1 MAPINE
7 KTLVDQETG
16 YSSLSEATPLK
27 EHKSSW
33 RRSGVA
39 AAAVL
44 SALALGAVAAIK
56 TTSPMRGSKNT
67 AFYPKATIENWSKL
81 PVSGEVHYAGDGL
94 FCRADSYS
102 LKKRGDVWTAK
113 SRGGCLLTEI
123 TATIKRNGK
132 DVRCTPYTSSGTSYS
147 KFFIEEWGGS
157 GSHHPDI
164 PFSCGAFHD
173 TGPPYTDDNA

>member
-1 MAPINE
+1 MAPNE

-33 RRSGVA
+33 RRSGV

-132 DVRCTPYTSSGTSYS
+132 DVRCDPYTSSGTSYS

>member
-1 MAPINE
+1 MSPIN
-7 KTLVDQETG
+7 DQETG

-27 EHKSSW
+27 IAEPKKSW
-33 RRSGVA
+33 RRVGVA
-39 AAAVL
+39 AAIV

-94 FCRADSYS
+94 FCHADSYS

-113 SRGGCLLTEI
+113 SRGGCLLTKI

-132 DVRCTPYTSSGTSYS
+132 DVRCDPYTSSGTSYS
-147 KFFIEEWGGS
+147 KFVIEAGTPPGLQF
-157 GSHHPDI
+157 G
-164 PFSCGAFHD
+164 CGAFHD
-173 TGPPYTDDNA
+173 PGPPYYDDNA

>member
-39 AAAVL
+39 AAVL

-67 AFYPKATIENWSKL
+67 AFYPKATIENGRSCQFRARSTTLGMACFATLTPTLSK
-81 PVSGEVHYAGDGL
+81 SGATCGQPRVA
-94 FCRADSYS
+94 AAASS
-102 LKKRGDVWTAK
+102 PK
-113 SRGGCLLTEI
+113 S
-123 TATIKRNGK
+123 
-132 DVRCTPYTSSGTSYS
+132 
-147 KFFIEEWGGS
+147 
-157 GSHHPDI
+157 
-164 PFSCGAFHD
+164 
-173 TGPPYTDDNA
+173 PPQ

>member
-33 RRSGVA
+33 RRSGV

-123 TATIKRNGK
+123 TATIKKKRKGRSLRPVHFVGNELLE
-132 DVRCTPYTSSGTSYS
+132 VRHRGVRSRSIFPPAVWLWC
-147 KFFIEEWGGS
+147 
-157 GSHHPDI
+157 
-164 PFSCGAFHD
+164 FSRHRPAVH
-173 TGPPYTDDNA
+173 